1 MSPPKLAAR
10 TIHGTPIHLLGDR
23 GDEFVDVVIATLGAA
38 DLFGH
43 VTDIGEAFSVEL

>member
-1 MSPPKLAAR
+1 LVPTVATS
-10 TIHGTPIHLLGDR
+10 LLTY
-23 GDEFVDVVIATLGAA
+23 VIATLGAV